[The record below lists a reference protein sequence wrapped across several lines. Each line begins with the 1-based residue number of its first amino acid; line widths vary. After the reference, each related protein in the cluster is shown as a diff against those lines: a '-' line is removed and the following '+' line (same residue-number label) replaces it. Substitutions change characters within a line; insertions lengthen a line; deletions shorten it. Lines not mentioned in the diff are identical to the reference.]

1 MYKFTCNIF
10 FIIVA
15 MIGIVV
21 DLTMRRAGI
30 NPAWSGMYGF
40 GVAVTP
46 DLGHGTTIAFQ
57 TGFFANLLDIDWG
70 GISRAS
76 VGTTTLTTT
85 GGKTFLPGDTYDPG
99 ELSVG
104 MQFDTDS
111 AWLTAL
117 TSAPETVTITW
128 PDGET
133 SAASGFMTDFDITNI
148 TSEGVMTANATIKFT
163 GTITP

>member
-1 MYKFTCNIF
+1 MYKFTCNLF

-21 DLTMRRAGI
+21 DQTLRRAGI

-46 DLGHGTTIAFQ
+46 DLGHNTAITFQ
-57 TGFFANLLDIDWG
+57 SGFMANVLNIDWG
-70 GISRAS
+70 GIERAS
-76 VGTTTLTTT
+76 IETTTLTTT
-85 GGKTFLPGDTYDPG
+85 GGKTFMPGDTYDPG
-99 ELSVG
+99 ELSVE

-111 AWLTAL
+111 AWITAL
-117 TSAPETVTITW
+117 TAAEETVTITW
-128 PDGET
+128 PDAET
-133 SAASGFMTDFDITNI
+133 AAASGFMTGFEITNV
-148 TSEGVMTANATIKFT
+148 TKEGVMTATATIKFS